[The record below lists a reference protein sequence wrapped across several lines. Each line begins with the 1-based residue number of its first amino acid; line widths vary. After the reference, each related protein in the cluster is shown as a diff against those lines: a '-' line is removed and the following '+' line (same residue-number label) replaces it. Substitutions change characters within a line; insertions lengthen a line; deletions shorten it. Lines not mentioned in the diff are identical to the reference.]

1 MKLIDALSLMFSL
14 GFLVIGLDQSIR
26 YGFYNSYWL
35 FMLSLGL
42 MFLYGY
48 RKAGRKEQEQQTNQK
63 KSKKKKR

>member
-14 GFLVIGLDQSIR
+14 GFLVIGVDQSVSH
-26 YGFYNSYWL
+26 GFYNSYWL

-48 RKAGRKEQEQQTNQK
+48 RKSKRTETEKTTGSDTK
-63 KSKKKKR
+63 KTKKR